1 MCSKVTTS
9 IRSVMFT
16 SIIAVFLLTIAL
28 GHASG
33 DDNGKGDLDDTC
45 IGCHSD
51 GGSGTVSISSELDTY
66 EAGQDVI
73 ISVPVNMD
81 SSDSDAMMPGVM
93 ILSGAGDNV
102 KDAGWIISSD
112 PNNNAQPMNYNEMS
126 GISGE
131 TEFQWILKAPVT
143 PGDHV
148 IYARL
153 IYDDGGAKYLETEP
167 LSFTIT
173 ESTSATSGTDT
184 TGEDADPTPKALS
197 FGILVGIVGIMIITI
212 LRRR

>member
-1 MCSKVTTS
+1 MGSKVTTS
-9 IRSVMFT
+9 IRSIMFT
-16 SIIAVFLLTIAL
+16 VIITAFLLTIAL

-33 DDNGKGDLDDTC
+33 DDDGKGDLDDDC
-45 IGCHSD
+45 VGCHSD
-51 GGSGTVSISSELDTY
+51 GGSGTVSISSEFDTF

-73 ISVPVNMD
+73 ISIPVNMD

-93 ILSGAGDNV
+93 ILSGAGSNV
-102 KDAGWIISSD
+102 KGDGWTISSD
-112 PNNNAQPMNYNEMS
+112 PNGNALPMNYNEMS

-131 TEFQWILKAPVT
+131 TEFQWTLVAPET
-143 PGDHV
+143 PGDYSV
-148 IYARL
+148 FARL
-153 IYDDGGAKYLETEP
+153 IYDDGGAKFLETEA

-173 ESTSATSGTDT
+173 EASSVASDTDT
-184 TGEDADPTPKALS
+184 TDERPDQTPKALS

>member
-1 MCSKVTTS
+1 MDPKGTAS

-16 SIIAVFLLTIAL
+16 VILAVFLLTIAL

-33 DDNGKGDLDDTC
+33 DDDGKGDLDDDC

-51 GGSGTVSISSELDTY
+51 GGSGIFSIASETDTY

-73 ISVPVNMD
+73 ISIPVNMD

-93 ILSGAGDNV
+93 ILSGAGANV
-102 KDAGWIISSD
+102 KDDGWIISSD
-112 PNNNAQPMNYNEMS
+112 PNGNALPVNYNEMS

-131 TEFQWILKAPVT
+131 TVFQWSLEAPAI
-143 PGDHV
+143 PGDYSV
-148 IYARL
+148 LARL
-153 IYDDGGAKYLETEP
+153 IYDDGGAKFLETEA

-173 ESTSATSGTDT
+173 EATSDASGEDT
-184 TGEDADPTPKALS
+184 TDDSPDQTPKALS